1 MSFYEKHAKEKF
13 FPRPIQPLSKADIHN
28 PLRYLLMNAVA
39 SRSSFKKTFI
49 LLWSNLSSLSIM
61 EAIQQ
66 NQNVCSRRHF
76 PGAVFFCPHHYYIGG
91 YL

>member
-13 FPRPIQPLSKADIHN
+13 FSRPIQPLIQ
-28 PLRYLLMNAVA
+28 
-39 SRSSFKKTFI
+39 KTFI

-76 PGAVFFCPHHYYIGG
+76 PGAVFSAPIIII
-91 YL
+91 

>member
-13 FPRPIQPLSKADIHN
+13 FPRPIQPLIQ
-28 PLRYLLMNAVA
+28 
-39 SRSSFKKTFI
+39 KTFI
-49 LLWSNLSSLSIM
+49 LLWSNLNSLSIM

-76 PGAVFFCPHHYYIGG
+76 PEAVFFCPHHYYIGG

>member
-13 FPRPIQPLSKADIHN
+13 FPRPIQPLIQ
-28 PLRYLLMNAVA
+28 
-39 SRSSFKKTFI
+39 KTFI
-49 LLWSNLSSLSIM
+49 LLWSNLNSLSIM

-76 PGAVFFCPHHYYIGG
+76 PGAVFLCPHHYYIGG